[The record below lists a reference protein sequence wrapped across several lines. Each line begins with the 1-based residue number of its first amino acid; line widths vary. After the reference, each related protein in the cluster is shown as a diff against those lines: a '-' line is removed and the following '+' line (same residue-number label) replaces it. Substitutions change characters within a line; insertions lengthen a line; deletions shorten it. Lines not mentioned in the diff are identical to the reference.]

1 MADVRRAWHT
11 ITEFGAWWESEIITR
26 LVRAESITET
36 EKGKGITISQGH
48 ASGCIGVSGYGD
60 ACRSLGELCI
70 PWKRQ
75 KKPGQISLHQTAP
88 PHSPPSCHTGLM
100 ERGLATF
107 QEPPQ
112 KQSENHLHCFYARK
126 LNKACD
132 GQHVSS
138 LLDGTAPWSSL
149 VSRWHSISRPNVARF
164 SVNGQPPTGANGL
177 EGRGGRNLLPL
188 HRDRRRTVCSMYW
201 FWGWFV
207 K

>member
-75 KKPGQISLHQTAP
+75 KNLAK
-88 PHSPPSCHTGLM
+88 SPYIGPL
-100 ERGLATF
+100 
-107 QEPPQ
+107 
-112 KQSENHLHCFYARK
+112 
-126 LNKACD
+126 
-132 GQHVSS
+132 
-138 LLDGTAPWSSL
+138 
-149 VSRWHSISRPNVARF
+149 RPIV
-164 SVNGQPPTGANGL
+164 
-177 EGRGGRNLLPL
+177 PL
-188 HRDRRRTVCSMYW
+188 HVTLV
-201 FWGWFV
+201 
-207 K
+207 